1 MLRRNLDR
9 RGVTVDIT
17 DSENLSDEDET
28 DETAPLCS
36 KRDSSKRKSDRRSSP
51 IPRKKAKVIFISP
64 EFRKHIDVC
73 QPSIFLKK
81 RRNLLYYNRD

>member
-1 MLRRNLDR
+1 MLRRNFDR
-9 RGVTVDIT
+9 RGETVEIT

-36 KRDSSKRKSDRRSSP
+36 KSDSSKRKSDRRSSP
-51 IPRKKAKVIFISP
+51 LPRKKAKVIFIST
-64 EFRKHIDVC
+64 EFRKHIDVR

-81 RRNLLYYNRD
+81 EEGIYYIKFN